1 MGRNQRILATI
12 LILSTSFLLSTPVT
26 VLAQKHDKTV
36 SKPVTVS
43 VTLSS
48 NMQVEIR
55 TFYSTRDGYGV
66 KALPPGI
73 RKRLARGK
81 PLPPGIAKRAV
92 PQGLR
97 SEIQLP
103 AGYEIMEVG
112 LDVLLVEVATSIIHD
127 VLMDVV
133 T

>member
-12 LILSTSFLLSTPVT
+12 LIMSASLLVTNPVSG
-26 VLAQKHDKTV
+26 LAQGRDKGV
-36 SKPVTVS
+36 SATAT

-48 NMQVEIR
+48 DMQLAIR
-55 TFYSTRDGYGV
+55 SFYSARGERSV

-81 PLPPGIAKRAV
+81 PLPPGIAKTRV
-92 PQGLR
+92 PDGLESLIR
-97 SEIQLP
+97 VP
-103 AGYEIMEVG
+103 AGYQIVEVG
-112 LDVLLVEVATSIIHD
+112 LDVLLVEVATDIIHD